1 MGPQGYSILLLQPF
15 MKKVLYGSSYK
26 AHKAMKY
33 SVFNCGFIND
43 REAFYVPCSNSLLM
57 KRNILSRMLLF
68 NMTGWSIWK
77 LGEQTVGHLHQNHPE
92 GAVKSLEGDA
102 ITMSV
107 SNAH

>member
-1 MGPQGYSILLLQPF
+1 
-15 MKKVLYGSSYK
+15 
-26 AHKAMKY
+26 
-33 SVFNCGFIND
+33 
-43 REAFYVPCSNSLLM
+43 M